1 MSFGENVSF
10 YRKGLKITQEELAER
25 LFVSRQTVSRWETD
39 SALPDVETI
48 IKLCELFGCDMDTL
62 VRGDAAMSEE
72 DRDEND
78 TPQRDLRREYSTHMN
93 KICALVAAGVG
104 LILLG
109 ISTMLL
115 LFHFGVNDISC
126 VITLLIFIGIAV
138 GFFIPAGIFSDSFTK
153 NTPEIPPYPAK
164 EKKRGTRTATV
175 VISFAIGFI
184 FLGLILLISLC
195 GDESRYPANLSPDSW
210 EYLCVSIFMF
220 IVAISAVLFVVSGFL
235 FSKYDTDGYNKE
247 RKKETSKK
255 FSDALCGAVMLLAT
269 AIFLLFGFICNSWH
283 PAWVSFPVGGII
295 CAIISTIADA
305 VRQE

>member
-39 SALPDVETI
+39 SAFPDVETI

-62 VRGDAAMSEE
+62 VRGDAATSKE

-78 TPQRDLRREYSTHMN
+78 TPQRDLRREYSAHMN

-115 LFHFGVNDISC
+115 LFHFGVGDITC
-126 VITLLIFIGIAV
+126 VITLLTFIGVSV
-138 GFFIPAGIFSDSFTK
+138 GFFIPAGMASDAFTK
-153 NTPEIPPYPAK
+153 ATPEIPPFPQE
-164 EKKRGTRTATV
+164 EKKHGTRTATV
-175 VISFAIGFI
+175 ILSFGIGFI
-184 FLGLILLISLC
+184 FLGIILLIALC
-195 GDESRYPANLSPDSW
+195 GEESRYPAGYSASSW
-210 EYLCVSIFMF
+210 EYLCVSLFMLA
-220 IVAISAVLFVVSGFL
+220 VTISAVLFVVSGFV

-247 RKKETSKK
+247 RKKEKRK
-255 FSDALCGAVMLLAT
+255 RLSDALCGAVMLLAT

-295 CAIISTIADA
+295 CVIISTIADA